1 MKKALKIV
9 LLILA
14 IAFIAIQ
21 FFQIDKT
28 NPEIVQAE
36 TIDAITSIPP
46 DIKIILGKACNDCHT
61 NNTRYPWYSYVQP
74 NGWFL
79 RSHVDDGRR
88 HLNFST
94 FATYDQRKRDKKLEE
109 ICEQVESAEMPLPSY
124 LWIHRD
130 AVLTDTEKKTLCDW
144 TKVVSQHL
152 SVVSGQ

>member
-1 MKKALKIV
+1 MKKALKIA

-14 IAFIAIQ
+14 IAFVGIQ

-36 TIDAITSIPP
+36 TLESIIAVPL
-46 DIKIILGKACNDCHT
+46 DVKIILGKACNDCHT
-61 NNTRYPWYSYVQP
+61 NNTRYPWYSYIQP

-88 HLNFST
+88 HLNFDKFT
-94 FATYDQRKRDKKLEE
+94 TYDANKQSKRLEE
-109 ICEQVESAEMPLPSY
+109 MCEEVTEGKMPLPSY

-130 AVLTDTEKKTLCDW
+130 AVLTETEKKALCDW
-144 TKVVSQHL
+144 TATAAQARTK
-152 SVVSGQ
+152 